1 MRPAYALAAC
11 ILMLAA
17 GTDTRAGEH
26 QVSKFRYDRASG
38 AAILVCSGTIA
49 PADCDVRSALE
60 TLVGLPS
67 PAEIGCGVRGME
79 LLMGSGVAAREGQY
93 VKVAC
98 PRDAAQS
105 N

>member
-1 MRPAYALAAC
+1 MLTAA
-11 ILMLAA
+11 
-17 GTDTRAGEH
+17 TDARAGEH
-26 QVSKFRYDRASG
+26 QVGKFRYDRASG
-38 AAILVCSGTIA
+38 AAILVCSGTVA
-49 PADCDVRSALE
+49 PADCDIHSALE

-67 PAEIGCGVRGME
+67 PMELGCGVRGGE